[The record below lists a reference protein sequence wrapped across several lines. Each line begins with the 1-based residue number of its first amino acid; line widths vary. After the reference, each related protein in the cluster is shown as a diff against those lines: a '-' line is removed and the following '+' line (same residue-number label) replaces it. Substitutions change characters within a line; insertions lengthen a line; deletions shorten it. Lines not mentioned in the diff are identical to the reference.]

1 MPLHV
6 MLMLIL
12 FRKRHTKDFPVSRNA
27 SEKNAKR
34 YAMGRW
40 PRPTHP
46 INGPPWHRN
55 YNIITAPSS
64 TASIHPWLTPCHLEL
79 PPPTGGAAVAS
90 AGELPGVVEVTIVV
104 GEPLASVV
112 VSVVSSPEPAGEGNE
127 PEGPGDEEERG
138 RSLVELAGII
148 LPLDVITHP
157 EGSEPMG
164 VMVVVLEPR
173 PMPPT
178 GTVGEFVVDGWAA
191 VAVNVG
197 ALPLDPALPL
207 ILPSTATMDCQ
218 VPDMSPHLY
227 CLPVE

>member
-1 MPLHV
+1 MDGDNNEIV
-6 MLMLIL
+6 
-12 FRKRHTKDFPVSRNA
+12 
-27 SEKNAKR
+27 
-34 YAMGRW
+34 
-40 PRPTHP
+40 
-46 INGPPWHRN
+46 
-55 YNIITAPSS
+55 
-64 TASIHPWLTPCHLEL
+64 
-79 PPPTGGAAVAS
+79 
-90 AGELPGVVEVTIVV
+90 PGYIRT
-104 GEPLASVV
+104 
-112 VSVVSSPEPAGEGNE
+112 
-127 PEGPGDEEERG
+127 
-138 RSLVELAGII
+138 LVELAGTI

-178 GTVGEFVVDGWAA
+178 GTVGEFVVEGCAA
-191 VAVNVG
+191 VAVSVG